1 MVQPHLLAERK
12 KAGAFYTSTEVVTL
26 MVQLALTNYL
36 GTQLYPQA
44 KWNTPG
50 SCAIR
55 NLVYANTVEAM
66 GLEDRAAALQ
76 LLQSIKVLDPA
87 VGQGA
92 FLLGMSDQLLR
103 LRCLLGESRNREDIT
118 QDILT
123 TNLYGVDRDAQA
135 VDFCHQ
141 HSLVQVI
148 CGDSLVEI
156 PVQWGKF
163 DLVLANPPYVR
174 QEFLTKSYKQYLI
187 QYFQQQGIYLKER
200 SDLYVYFF
208 ARLKELLTDGG
219 TAVVISASSW
229 LDVDYGVPL
238 QRHILESYRLHLV
251 MESCC
256 ERWFREAGINT
267 NIVLLEK
274 TDAASLPSGEKGLIR
289 FVQLKRP
296 LAHYQCQVH
305 NQSSEHNQSAS
316 RGSVS
321 ELMEKILAPDFYQ
334 DNDELRIYP
343 CSQQQ
348 LLSLTRVGQ
357 WGQYLRTPQ
366 VLRQILA
373 RGWDMLTTLGEV
385 ADVRFGIKTGCNQF
399 FYLRGA
405 QLSTIE
411 QEYQVAVVKS
421 PREVPGMQVDPAKLK
436 YRLLAVNQ
444 QLRALQGTQVQEYI
458 AQGEQAGYHL
468 RPSVKNKA
476 LWYRVDIKKEPGLLF
491 RRFFHDKFNIP
502 LVAANIA
509 EDQTFYRVVYAGKV
523 ELLGAVINST
533 ITALFLELSGR
544 QALGDGVLQFA
555 VYQAARLLVVNPE
568 SISAA
573 SREKLG
579 AAFAQLCKRDAQT
592 IFLEVQQPD
601 RQQLDLAV
609 LEILGFQEEESS
621 IVLEQ
626 VYRAVTGLVQQRL
639 TRAQSYLTE
648 V

>member
-1 MVQPHLLAERK
+1 
-12 KAGAFYTSTEVVTL
+12 
-26 MVQLALTNYL
+26 MVQLALANYL

-44 KWNTPG
+44 KWTTPG

-76 LLQSIKVLDPA
+76 LLKSIKVLDPA

-92 FLLGMSDQLLR
+92 FLLGMCDQLLR
-103 LRCLLGESRNREDIT
+103 LRCLLGESRNREQIT

-163 DLVLANPPYVR
+163 NLVLANPPYVR

-187 QYFQQQGIYLKER
+187 QRFQEQGIYLKER

-289 FVQLKRP
+289 FVQLKRK
-296 LAHYQCQVH
+296 LAHYQ
-305 NQSSEHNQSAS
+305 
-316 RGSVS
+316 SVGRAALG
-321 ELMEKILAPDFYQ
+321 ELMEKVLAPDLYQ

-343 CSQQQ
+343 RSQQQ
-348 LLSLTRVGQ
+348 LLSLTRVEKPQVEQPKRKQPQGEQPPEDQFPGEQ
-357 WGQYLRTPQ
+357 WGQFLRAPQ
-366 VLRQILA
+366 VFRQILA
-373 RGWDMLTTLGEV
+373 RGRDMLTTLGEL

-405 QLSTIE
+405 QLTTIE
-411 QEYQVAVVKS
+411 QQYQVAVVKS
-421 PREVPGMQVDPAKLK
+421 PREVPGMQVDLAKLK

-444 QLRALQGTQVQEYI
+444 ELRALQGTQAQEYI
-458 AQGEQAGYHL
+458 AQGEEAGYHL
-468 RPSVKNKA
+468 RPSVKNRD
-476 LWYRVDIKKEPGLLF
+476 LWYRVEIKKEPGLLF

-509 EDQTFYRVVYAGKV
+509 EDQTFYRVVYAGEV

-555 VYQAARLLVVNPE
+555 VYQAAQLLVVNPE

-573 SREKLG
+573 SREKLR
-579 AAFAQLCKRDAQT
+579 AAFAQLSNRDAQT
-592 IFLEVQQPD
+592 IYLEVQQPD

-609 LEILGFQEEESS
+609 LEILGFQDEESS

>member
-1 MVQPHLLAERK
+1 
-12 KAGAFYTSTEVVTL
+12 
-26 MVQLALTNYL
+26 
-36 GTQLYPQA
+36 
-44 KWNTPG
+44 
-50 SCAIR
+50 
-55 NLVYANTVEAM
+55 
-66 GLEDRAAALQ
+66 
-76 LLQSIKVLDPA
+76 
-87 VGQGA
+87 
-92 FLLGMSDQLLR
+92 
-103 LRCLLGESRNREDIT
+103 
-118 QDILT
+118 
-123 TNLYGVDRDAQA
+123 
-135 VDFCHQ
+135 
-141 HSLVQVI
+141 
-148 CGDSLVEI
+148 
-156 PVQWGKF
+156 
-163 DLVLANPPYVR
+163 
-174 QEFLTKSYKQYLI
+174 
-187 QYFQQQGIYLKER
+187 
-200 SDLYVYFF
+200 
-208 ARLKELLTDGG
+208 
-219 TAVVISASSW
+219 
-229 LDVDYGVPL
+229 
-238 QRHILESYRLHLV
+238 
-251 MESCC
+251 
-256 ERWFREAGINT
+256 
-267 NIVLLEK
+267 
-274 TDAASLPSGEKGLIR
+274 
-289 FVQLKRP
+289 
-296 LAHYQCQVH
+296 
-305 NQSSEHNQSAS
+305 
-316 RGSVS
+316 
-321 ELMEKILAPDFYQ
+321 MEKILAPDFYQ

-509 EDQTFYRVVYAGKV
+509 EDQTFYRVVYAGEV